1 MDVRTAIADG
11 HTRQC
16 HAGKRNV
23 GRGYHYGAHL
33 RTRAGRGLECD
44 KAGSADFR
52 EIHRAVVAR
61 V

>member
-1 MDVRTAIADG
+1 MDVRTAIVHQ
-11 HTRQC
+11 HTGQC
-16 HAGKRNV
+16 HVGKRNV
-23 GRGYHYGAHL
+23 GRGSHLGAHL

-44 KAGSADFR
+44 KAGSVDVR